1 MGIKNKKAVDSKDIY
16 DTHQIMTQYRREMNQ
31 TFEFLKDSKDYLEY
45 KRMAKKISGTIY
57 LVRFSSLMNM
67 AVVYFYSLY
76 EAFTR
81 NFFGALLLRDKNISY
96 QEYKIRYPRFHDV
109 LEKVVRGIYD
119 IFLPKHIYETINH
132 LRIARNQI
140 IHLGKNAKPSFDII
154 EKCYDSITEYFEF
167 LDKKIPSQVLNQ

>member
-1 MGIKNKKAVDSKDIY
+1 MGIKSQKVVNSKDIY
-16 DTHQIMTQYRREMNQ
+16 NPRQIMTRYIQEMSQ

-81 NFFGALLLRDKNISY
+81 NFFGALLLRDNNISY

-154 EKCYDSITEYFEF
+154 ETCYDSLTEYFEF
-167 LDKKIPSQVLNQ
+167 LDKKMPSQV